1 MFFLNVLP
9 LLKALPFHCSIHF
22 HFLSNVFSPFHL
34 QVANKSH
41 NSATMTSLAWWNPPI
56 HPPFNFTS
64 TPTIK
69 TNHLTTSPASDQLFV
84 PGSKSSLL
92 RWIVW
97 LCRINCLALTTEDW
111 AFSGHGHHLVT
122 WLQGSVHPLFKKH
135 LMQHFAGWLPL
146 LLCWGPTQALS
157 KYQCA
162 DLLAD

>member
-9 LLKALPFHCSIHF
+9 LVKALPFHCSIHF
-22 HFLSNVFSPFHL
+22 HFLSNIFFFLSPASCKQKPQLSQDDITGMVDPLIHSPF
-34 QVANKSH
+34 
-41 NSATMTSLAWWNPPI
+41 T
-56 HPPFNFTS
+56 FTS
-64 TPTIK
+64 TSTIK

-97 LCRINCLALTTEDW
+97 LCRINRLALTREGW
-111 AFSGHGHHLVT
+111 AFSGHGHHSVT

-135 LMQHFAGWLPL
+135 FMQHFAGWLPL